1 MGRPHPS
8 HNPAGYGGLG
18 ENLRAFISALLECF
32 ETRLQVAAQDSKRA
46 GVRVAVAIA
55 GVLVAAVSGLFG
67 YITLLIFAII
77 GIAHLL
83 GIWWIWIALAAAL
96 LHFAVALFGVILAR
110 AQLKGPF
117 FHDTRSVLKE
127 DSEWLKNLNHG

>member
-18 ENLRAFISALLECF
+18 ENLRAFLSALTEFL
-32 ETRLQVAAQDSKRA
+32 ETRLQLAAQDSKKA

-55 GVLVAAVSGLFG
+55 GTLLAAVFGLFG
-67 YITLLIFAII
+67 YVALLVFAVV

-83 GIWWIWIALAAAL
+83 GLWWIWTALAAAL
-96 LHFAVALFGVILAR
+96 LHFAAALFGLIVAR

-127 DSEWLKNLNHG
+127 DSEWLKNLNHS

>member
-1 MGRPHPS
+1 
-8 HNPAGYGGLG
+8 
-18 ENLRAFISALLECF
+18 
-32 ETRLQVAAQDSKRA
+32 
-46 GVRVAVAIA
+46 
-55 GVLVAAVSGLFG
+55 VAAVSGLFG

>member
-18 ENLRAFISALLECF
+18 EKLRAFISALLAFF

-67 YITLLIFAII
+67 YVTLLIFAII

-127 DSEWLKNLNHG
+127 DSEWLKNLNHS